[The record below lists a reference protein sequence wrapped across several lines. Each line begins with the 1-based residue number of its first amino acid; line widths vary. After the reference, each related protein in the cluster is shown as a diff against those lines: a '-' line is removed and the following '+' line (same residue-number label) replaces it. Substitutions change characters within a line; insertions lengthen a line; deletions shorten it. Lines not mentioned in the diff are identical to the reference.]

1 MSKSAQEK
9 KATVYD
15 IARRAGVSASTVS
28 RILNGS
34 AKVAADKRQA
44 VEDAIQELN
53 FRPNLMAQYLKTGQ
67 SMTLGVLTQHVES
80 PFSNEML
87 RGVEHTLQGMEY
99 VPLIVSGHWNAE
111 EEVERLRLLVARR
124 VDGLIILTGHV
135 NQQTLLE
142 FSQQIPIVATGHN
155 IMTERVHSFSIN
167 NRLGGYMATRYLL
180 DLGHRDIAHI
190 VGLPDHN
197 DAIERHHG
205 YRQALVSAGI
215 EYDPSL
221 VIQGDFA
228 EVGGLN
234 AVKKLVESGRKFS
247 AIFCA
252 NDQTCYGAILGLMQC
267 GLRVPEDVSLI
278 GFDDLPFSTYSNPPL
293 TTVRQPIYEMGVK
306 MVKTLLGLIE
316 NTELNSDEL
325 PELSIVVRDTTLP
338 YKG

>member
-1 MSKSAQEK
+1 M
-9 KATVYD
+9 
-15 IARRAGVSASTVS
+15 
-28 RILNGS
+28 
-34 AKVAADKRQA
+34 AADKRQA

-190 VGLPDHN
+190 VGLPDQN

-252 NDQTCYGAILGLMQC
+252 NDQTCYGAILGLKQC

>member
-1 MSKSAQEK
+1 
-9 KATVYD
+9 
-15 IARRAGVSASTVS
+15 
-28 RILNGS
+28 
-34 AKVAADKRQA
+34 
-44 VEDAIQELN
+44 
-53 FRPNLMAQYLKTGQ
+53 
-67 SMTLGVLTQHVES
+67 
-80 PFSNEML
+80 
-87 RGVEHTLQGMEY
+87 
-99 VPLIVSGHWNAE
+99 
-111 EEVERLRLLVARR
+111 
-124 VDGLIILTGHV
+124 
-135 NQQTLLE
+135 
-142 FSQQIPIVATGHN
+142 
-155 IMTERVHSFSIN
+155 MTERVHSFSIN

-180 DLGHRDIAHI
+180 DLGHHDIAHI
-190 VGLPDHN
+190 VGLPDQN

-228 EVGGLN
+228 EAGGLN
-234 AVKKLVESGRKFS
+234 TVKKLVQSGRKFS

-252 NDQTCYGAILGLMQC
+252 NDQTCYGAILGLKQC

-316 NTELNSDEL
+316 GTEPNSDEL

>member
-1 MSKSAQEK
+1 M
-9 KATVYD
+9 
-15 IARRAGVSASTVS
+15 ARRAGVSASTVS

-190 VGLPDHN
+190 VGLPDQN

-228 EVGGLN
+228 EAGGLN

-252 NDQTCYGAILGLMQC
+252 NDQTCYGAILGLKQC

>member
-1 MSKSAQEK
+1 
-9 KATVYD
+9 
-15 IARRAGVSASTVS
+15 
-28 RILNGS
+28 
-34 AKVAADKRQA
+34 
-44 VEDAIQELN
+44 
-53 FRPNLMAQYLKTGQ
+53 
-67 SMTLGVLTQHVES
+67 
-80 PFSNEML
+80 ML

-190 VGLPDHN
+190 VGLPDQN

-252 NDQTCYGAILGLMQC
+252 NDQTCYGAILGLKQC